1 MHFDTV
7 VIGSGIGGLTAAAKL
22 AQDDFDVLLLEAS
35 DDFGGYIRPFE
46 MEGYTFDVGLH
57 YLGHLEPEGMF
68 RQLLHRL
75 NMEDLSFLEL
85 DPNGFDR
92 YVFPDYEFRFAKGK
106 EELKEKL
113 VHDFPLEVN
122 GINKWLDLLGKTR
135 LALRP
140 EKMATGHLYK
150 WISHMLIN
158 PIMLK
163 YGKKTYQHVLER
175 ITSDSKL
182 QAVLSAPLFDC
193 ALGARN
199 ASALIGLGIWSNF
212 LQGAYYPV
220 GGSKALRNRFLEKLN
235 RKGVNLIHSN
245 PVVSINRVHG
255 KWLVLTKKG
264 DEFTCRTVISTIN
277 PKETIC
283 RLLKEECVPKR
294 VYRKACNL
302 IPSASIFSVFIG
314 TDLDLPAMGIGSEN
328 ICDYPSWE
336 IEDSYQEWLNAPL
349 PSANSGLFINS
360 PSVRDPQ
367 SRYAPDQ
374 HHTLQILGGGN
385 FTGFERW
392 ATMDP
397 SQRGSDYLALKKR
410 IEHQFI
416 RRAERYIPNLSDHLS
431 FVYSYTP
438 LDCHDLVF
446 AERGAIYG
454 PAETYD
460 QTGPGRFPSLEG
472 GIPGLFLA
480 GSGTLGASVFHSSM
494 SGFLA
499 AEKTINFLKLGR
511 K

>member
-22 AQDDFDVLLLEAS
+22 AQDNFGVLLLEAS

-46 MEGYTFDVGLH
+46 MEDYTFDVGLH

-68 RQLLHRL
+68 RELLQRL
-75 NMEDLSFLEL
+75 DMEDLSFLEL
-85 DPNGFDR
+85 DPKGFDR
-92 YVFPDYEFRFAKGK
+92 YVFPDYEFRFGKGK
-106 EELKEKL
+106 EALKEKL
-113 VHDFPLEVN
+113 VHDFPLEVK
-122 GINKWLDLLGKTR
+122 GIDKWLDLLRKTKQ
-135 LALRP
+135 ALRP
-140 EKMATGHLYK
+140 EKIATGHLYK
-150 WISHMLIN
+150 WISHMLAN

-163 YGKKTYQHVLER
+163 YGNKTYQHVLQQ
-175 ITSDSKL
+175 ITSDPKL

-199 ASALIGLGIWSNF
+199 ASALIGLGIWSYY
-212 LQGAYYPV
+212 LEGAYYPV

-235 RKGVNLIHSN
+235 RKGVSLIHSN
-245 PVVSINRVHG
+245 PVVSISRGHG
-255 KWLVLTKKG
+255 EWMVLTKKG

-283 RLLKEECVPKR
+283 GLLKGERVPKR
-294 VYRKACNL
+294 VHRKACNMV
-302 IPSASIFSVFIG
+302 PSASIISVFVG

-328 ICDYPSWE
+328 ICDFPSWE
-336 IEDSYQEWLNAPL
+336 IEEGYQEWLCSPL
-349 PSANSGLFINS
+349 PGANPGLFINS

-374 HHTLQILGGGN
+374 HHALQILGGGN

-397 SQRGSDYLALKKR
+397 NQRGSDYLALKKR

-416 RRAERYIPNLSDHLS
+416 RRAERYIPSLSDHVT
-431 FVYSYTP
+431 FVYSFTP
-438 LDCHDLVF
+438 LDCHDRVF
-446 AERGAIYG
+446 TERGAIYG
-454 PAETYD
+454 PAETPE
-460 QTGPGRFPSLEG
+460 QIGPGRFPSLEG

-480 GSGTLGASVFHSSM
+480 GSGTLVASVFHSSM

-499 AEKTINFLKLGR
+499 AEKAIDFLKLSH